1 MNSDK
6 IYLTNINVDILIGI
20 NPEERIN
27 KQSVVINAVL
37 KTDCKKVAQSDDISD
52 AVDYSII
59 HDQIVEH
66 ANSTHYDLIETL
78 AENVAAICLQN
89 KAVAECTVKVDKP
102 EALEFAE
109 SVAIEIT
116 RGQN

>member
-1 MNSDK
+1 MSDK
-6 IYLTNINVDILIGI
+6 IYLKNINVDILIGI

-27 KQSVVINAVL
+27 KQPVVINAVL
-37 KTDCKKVAQSDDISD
+37 STDCKTAALSDDIAD

-78 AENVAAICLQN
+78 AEKIAGICLQN
-89 KAVAECTVKVDKP
+89 KTVTECTVRIDKP

-109 SVAIEIT
+109 SVAVEIS
-116 RGQN
+116 RSQN